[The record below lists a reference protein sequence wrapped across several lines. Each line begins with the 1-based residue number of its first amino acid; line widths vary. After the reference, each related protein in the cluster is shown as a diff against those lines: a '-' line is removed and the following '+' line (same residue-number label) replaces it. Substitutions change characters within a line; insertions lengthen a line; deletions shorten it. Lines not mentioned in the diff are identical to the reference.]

1 MRIFYGMSQKGQWW
15 FRVFGVGLSWK
26 DIRIHKLT
34 FSERNGY
41 RRGLRIGSWLFHF
54 LPSVSIT
61 QKEPVDLPEWYRMA
75 EGFFNEIKVFSTE
88 MYDEMNGASI
98 LTQLRYAAEREV
110 LKDAELKS
118 ALEGKFR
125 VSGIHLEPRGGHRS
139 NPFSL
144 ESNAQPTGF
153 AICPICGYELLTNGS
168 CPNNESSKNH
178 G

>member
-1 MRIFYGMSQKGQWW
+1 MPQPTPLPIRPTGPYKELPMKKYFMRQLLWVFERLYNNSIISVETACSFTRWYEKEYDKPLFCGMSQKGQWW

-41 RRGLRIGSWLFHF
+41 RKGLRIGSWLFHF
-54 LPSVSIT
+54 LPSISVT

-88 MYDEMNGASI
+88 MYDEMNGESI

-110 LKDAELKS
+110 
-118 ALEGKFR
+118 R
-125 VSGIHLEPRGGHRS
+125 
-139 NPFSL
+139 
-144 ESNAQPTGF
+144 
-153 AICPICGYELLTNGS
+153 
-168 CPNNESSKNH
+168 NEK
-178 G
+178 